1 MVVRPGFEEGVE
13 EEEAR
18 AGEAERLLED
28 ENGRAASV
36 GACLLVPMP
45 CGMWT
50 VVAWWGRWG
59 PTVRLVCR
67 WFHVHIHRML
77 ERHVFMLGSIIRS
90 C

>member
-13 EEEAR
+13 EEGEEEAR

-59 PTVRLVCR
+59 AHCPS
-67 WFHVHIHRML
+67 RMPMVS
-77 ERHVFMLGSIIRS
+77 RAHPQDA
-90 C
+90 